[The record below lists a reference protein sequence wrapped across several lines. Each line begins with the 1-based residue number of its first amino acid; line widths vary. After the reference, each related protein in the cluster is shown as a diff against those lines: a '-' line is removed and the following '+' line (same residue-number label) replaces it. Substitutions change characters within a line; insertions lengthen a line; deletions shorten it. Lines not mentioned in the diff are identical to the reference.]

1 MATKIL
7 LKKSTTSGSAP
18 IAGDLDVGELAINL
32 SDRKIYAKNS
42 GGSVV
47 TLAGAYVDSV
57 APSNPSEGDIWYD
70 TANNL
75 LMAYNGSS
83 FLSAGYATLS
93 DLEDVTLTAATSG
106 AFLRHNGTAW
116 VDSVI
121 QDSDISSAMV
131 TQHEGS
137 ITIDSTQVSDFD
149 TEVSNNTAV
158 TANSAK
164 VTNVSTDLTK
174 SSTTTNVTIHSSDG
188 TDVAIGAATGSVAG
202 LMTSAVFDEHTT
214 NNAKVSDVNHNVDT
228 NLSTTTSTTSVTVVS
243 SDGSNAIIT
252 SASGSVAGVMTS
264 ALYNNVIT
272 NNAKSTNVT
281 TDLGYNS
288 SSSAGTITSSD
299 GADATIPAATTSIA
313 GLLTS
318 SDKTKLNGIESGANV
333 TDAANVT
340 AAGALMDSEL
350 TDISA
355 VKGINQ
361 ALTTTS
367 DVDFNNLVL
376 AGNLTVNG
384 TTTSVNSNEVN
395 IGDSIIVLNADEA
408 GTPSENGGF
417 EVERGTSA
425 NVSFVWNE
433 TDDAWDLD
441 NEELQNVTLDGGT
454 Y

>member
-7 LKKSTTSGSAP
+7 LKKSTTGGSAP

-32 SDRKIYAKNS
+32 SDRKIYAKDN
-42 GGSVV
+42 GGAVV

-93 DLEDVTLTAATSG
+93 DLEDVTLTAVTTG
-106 AFLRHNGTAW
+106 DFLRHNGTAW

-121 QDSDISSAMV
+121 QNADISSGMI
-131 TQHEGS
+131 TQHEGA

-174 SSTTTNVTIHSSDG
+174 SSTTTNVTIQSSDG

-252 SASGSVAGVMTS
+252 SASGAVAGVMTT
-264 ALYNNVIT
+264 ALHNNVLA
-272 NNAKSTNVT
+272 NNAKQTNQT

-288 SSSAGTITSSD
+288 SSSAGTVTSSD
-299 GADATIPAATTSIA
+299 GTNATIPAATTSIA

>member
-288 SSSAGTITSSD
+288 SSSAGTVTSSD
-299 GADATIPAATTSIA
+299 GTNATIPAATTSIA

-367 DVDFNNLVL
+367 DVDFNNMVL

>member
-288 SSSAGTITSSD
+288 SSSAGTVTSSD
-299 GADATIPAATTSIA
+299 GTNATIPAATTSIA

>member
-174 SSTTTNVTIHSSDG
+174 SSTTTNVTIQSSDG

-252 SASGSVAGVMTS
+252 SASGAVAGVMTT
-264 ALYNNVIT
+264 ALHNNVLA
-272 NNAKSTNVT
+272 NNAKQTNQT

-433 TDDAWDLD
+433 TDDAWDLA
-441 NEELQNVTLDGGT
+441 NETLQNVTLDGGT

>member
-93 DLEDVTLTAATSG
+93 DLEDVTLTAVTTG
-106 AFLRHNGTAW
+106 DFLRHNGTAW

>member
-174 SSTTTNVTIHSSDG
+174 SSTTTNVTIQSSDG